1 MIEDLS
7 LREGVEFEFIPSRFF
22 VFSYTFEYIYY
33 RVNDPQFYEDR
44 C

>member
-22 VFSYTFEYIYY
+22 GLGCIFTIVTIV
-33 RVNDPQFYEDR
+33 VNHPRFYETQ